1 MSLGL
6 GWSEDT
12 DALPAFLSRRASA
25 PEDAPCIEPQGR
37 LAGIWG
43 AARRILISAK
53 INWRDGMRNGVDSM
67 DTQNNRRAAGV
78 AQLQRP
84 ILGGDSD
91 AAQEDRRLLDAIKQP
106 VEAIRVILGE
116 RAINSVLASLLRQ
129 SNANLERYGARQSDH
144 DSAELESLR
153 AQLKQAQEI
162 NSDGIAAY
170 RTLKARCAEL
180 EIAAEALMAERVA

>member
-6 GWSEDT
+6 GWNEDM
-12 DALPAFLSRRASA
+12 DALPAFLLRRAST
-25 PEDAPCIEPQGR
+25 PEGEPCGEPQGL

-43 AARRILISAK
+43 AVRRILPSAK
-53 INWRDGMRNGVDSM
+53 IDWRDGMRNGVDSM

-116 RAINSVLASLLRQ
+116 RAINSVLTSLLRQ
-129 SNANLERYGARQSDH
+129 SNANLERYGARQPDH

-162 NSDGIAAY
+162 NSDGLAAY